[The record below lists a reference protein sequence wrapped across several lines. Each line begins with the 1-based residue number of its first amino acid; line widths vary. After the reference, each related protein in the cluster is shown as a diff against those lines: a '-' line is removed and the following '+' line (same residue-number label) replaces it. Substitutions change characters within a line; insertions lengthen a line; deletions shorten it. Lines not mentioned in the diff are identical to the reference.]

1 MQKLKNKN
9 GNTENQGLS
18 DSTVYIILG
27 LICIIFLPWFYY
39 YFAKVHECIQ
49 ETTIRRLTDRWCDEV
64 TVKHDSTAISELFC
78 KDGIL
83 IGTFFA
89 DKRNK
94 DIKVY
99 FDHFANLPNI
109 TILAKKYY
117 ISKVSDN
124 VFVNTA
130 YITWSWGDEGGD
142 INITSRMTFVYRG
155 MHIFQLHSCVLPS
168 ENMHSCVLPSENKN
182 LNF

>member
-18 DSTVYIILG
+18 DSTVFIILG

-83 IGTFFA
+83 IGTLSA
-89 DKRNK
+89 GKRKNK
-94 DIKVY
+94 DIKLY
-99 FDHFANLPNI
+99 FDHFANLPSI

-124 VFVNTA
+124 VFINTA
-130 YITWSWGDEGGD
+130 YITWSWGAEDGD
-142 INITSRMTFVYRG
+142 INITTRMTFVYRG
-155 MHIFQLHSCVLPS
+155 MHIFQLHSCVLP
-168 ENMHSCVLPSENKN
+168 PENKN
-182 LNF
+182 FNF